1 MMFNQLYLEYYLASI
16 LYLPLFPKFISN
28 FSLCVHKILKNEF
41 LGIIILVFFKK
52 EPTNSFRTNSY

>member
-1 MMFNQLYLEYYLASI
+1 MMFNQLYLEYYLDSI

-28 FSLCVHKILKNEF
+28 FPLCVHKILKNEF
-41 LGIIILVFFKK
+41 LGKIILIFFKK